1 MKNMKKYN
9 SKIWLL
15 GLAGAGAPEYTWLK
29 GLRKDEPKDEW
40 SARIACNLRNDKKKK
55 TLKQTLNRALP
66 KQRSNPGDQA
76 CLLDPH

>member
-1 MKNMKKYN
+1 MVAWTGWRRSSRIYMAER
-9 SKIWLL
+9 I
-15 GLAGAGAPEYTWLK
+15 AQ
-29 GLRKDEPKDEW
+29 DEPKDEW

-76 CLLDPH
+76 CLLDPHR